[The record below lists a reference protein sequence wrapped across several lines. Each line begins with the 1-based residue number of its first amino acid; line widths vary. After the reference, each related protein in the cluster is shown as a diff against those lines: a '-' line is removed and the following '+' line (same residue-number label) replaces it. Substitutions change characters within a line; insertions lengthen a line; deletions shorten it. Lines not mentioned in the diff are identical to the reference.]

1 VTNQVQELCQLERA
15 IIGDMILV
23 TGGTGFIGRALI
35 RHLVDN
41 GYQVRTLIRP
51 SQQSPK
57 LPKGVPVEVA
67 VASFNDP
74 RGLRAA
80 MVGVDAIYHLAGVE
94 RRGAQADLLET
105 DIQGTRALVQTAVEA
120 GVDRFFALSHLGADR
135 ASAYP
140 VLKAKAIAEE
150 HIRRSGI
157 DYTILRTAIVFG
169 PSDGFTTGLA
179 QLLHGLPFVFLL
191 PRGGE
196 TLIQPLWIEDLVT
209 CLTWAL
215 DDEDTRRRVYEIGGP
230 EFLSLHQVVE
240 TVMRQIGVRRSLV
253 PAHPVFLRT
262 LTVILESVFPN
273 SPVSVYWLDY
283 LATNRTCSLDTVPRV
298 FNLMPARFNQR
309 LAYLEGVNWG
319 RELRR
324 SIFRRNRR

>member
-1 VTNQVQELCQLERA
+1 
-15 IIGDMILV
+15 MILV

-230 EFLSLHQVVE
+230 EFLSLQQVVE

>member
-1 VTNQVQELCQLERA
+1 MPVMVQELCQIERA
-15 IIGDMILV
+15 IIAFMILV

-51 SQQSPK
+51 SQQSPR

-67 VASFNDP
+67 VASLTDD

-80 MVGVDAIYHLAGVE
+80 MVGVDTVYHLAGVE
-94 RRGAQADLLET
+94 RRGVRADLLEN
-105 DIQGTRALVQTAVEA
+105 DIQGARAVAEAAVEA
-120 GVDRFFALSHLGADR
+120 GVDRFFAISHLGADR

-157 DYTILRTAIVFG
+157 DYTILRTAVIFG
-169 PSDGFTTGLA
+169 PGDGFTTGLA
-179 QLLHGLPFVFLL
+179 QLLHGLPFVFFL

-196 TLIQPLWIEDLVT
+196 TLIQPLWVEDLVT
-209 CLTWAL
+209 CMTWAL
-215 DDEDTRRRVYEIGGP
+215 DDDDTRQRIYEIGGP
-230 EFLSLHQVVE
+230 EFISLRQVTE
-240 TVMRQIGVRRSLV
+240 SVMNKVGLRRALFS
-253 PAHPVFLRT
+253 AHPVFLRS
-262 LTVILESVFPN
+262 LTVLLEYFLPN

-283 LATNRTCSLDTVPRV
+283 LATNRTCSIDTVPRV
-298 FNLMPARFNQR
+298 FNLMPSRFNQR
-309 LAYLEGVNWG
+309 LAYLEDQNWG

-324 SIFRRNRR
+324 SVFRRNR

>member
-1 VTNQVQELCQLERA
+1 
-15 IIGDMILV
+15 MILV

-41 GYQVRTLIRP
+41 GYQARTLIRP

-67 VASFNDP
+67 VASFSDP

-94 RRGAQADLLET
+94 RRGAHADLLET

-120 GVDRFFALSHLGADR
+120 GVDRFFTISHLGADR

-157 DYTILRTAIVFG
+157 DYTIFRTAIVFG
-169 PSDGFTTGLA
+169 PGDGFTTGLA

-215 DDEDTRRRVYEIGGP
+215 DDDDTRQQVYEIGGP
-230 EFLSLHQVVE
+230 EFLSLHQIVE
-240 TVMRQIGVRRSLV
+240 SVMGHIGVRRSLV
-253 PAHPVFLRT
+253 SAHPVFLRA
-262 LTVILESVFPN
+262 LTVILESVFPK

>member
-1 VTNQVQELCQLERA
+1 
-15 IIGDMILV
+15 MILV

-51 SQQSPK
+51 SQQSPR

-67 VASFNDP
+67 VASLTDE

-80 MVGVDAIYHLAGVE
+80 MVGVDTIYHLAGVE
-94 RRGAQADLLET
+94 RRGVRADLLEI
-105 DIQGTRALVQTAVEA
+105 DIQGARVMANIAVEA

-150 HIRRSGI
+150 HIRRSGV

-169 PSDGFTTGLA
+169 PGDGFTTGLA
-179 QLLHGLPFVFLL
+179 QLLHGFPFVFLL

-209 CLTWAL
+209 CMTWAL
-215 DDEDTRRRVYEIGGP
+215 DDDDTRERVYEIGGP
-230 EFLSLHQVVE
+230 EFISLRQVTE
-240 TVMRQIGVRRSLV
+240 AVMQHIGVRRAILS
-253 PAHPVFLRT
+253 AHPVVLRFMTILLEYFL
-262 LTVILESVFPN
+262 PH

-283 LATNRTCSLDTVPRV
+283 LATNRTCALDTVPRV
-298 FNLMPARFNQR
+298 FNLMPARFSQR
-309 LAYLEGVNWG
+309 LAYLDDQNWG

-324 SIFRRNRR
+324 SVFRRDRQKSRS

>member
-1 VTNQVQELCQLERA
+1 MHA
-15 IIGDMILV
+15 IIPAMILV

-51 SQQSPK
+51 SAESPR

-67 VASFNDP
+67 VASFNDQ

-80 MVGVDAIYHLAGVE
+80 LVGVDTVYHLAGVE
-94 RRGAQADLLET
+94 RRGVRADLLEN
-105 DIQGTRALVQTAVEA
+105 DIQGTQAVVNSA
-120 GVDRFFALSHLGADR
+120 RDADVDRFFAVSHLGADR

-150 HIRRSGI
+150 HIRKSGI

-169 PSDGFTTGLA
+169 PGDGFTTGLA
-179 QLLHGLPFVFLL
+179 QLLHGSPFVFML

-196 TLIQPLWIEDLVT
+196 TLIQPLWVEDLVV

-215 DDEDTRRRVYEIGGP
+215 DDDGTRRRVYEIGGP
-230 EFLSLHQVVE
+230 EFLPLRQVVE
-240 TVMRQIGVRRSLV
+240 TIMKRIGVHRVMLS
-253 PAHPVFLRT
+253 AHPVLLRS
-262 LTVILESVFPN
+262 LTVLLEYIFPN
-273 SPVSVYWLDY
+273 SPVSAYWLDY
-283 LATNRTCSLDTVPRV
+283 LATNRTCSLDTIPRV
-298 FNLMPARFNQR
+298 FNLLPSRFNQR
-309 LAYLEGVNWG
+309 LAYLEGERWG
-319 RELRR
+319 HILRQ
-324 SIFRRNRR
+324 SILSRKQ

>member
-1 VTNQVQELCQLERA
+1 
-15 IIGDMILV
+15 MILV

-51 SQQSPK
+51 SQQSPR

-67 VASFNDP
+67 VASLTDE

-80 MVGVDAIYHLAGVE
+80 LVGVDTVYHLAGVE
-94 RRGAQADLLET
+94 RRGVRADLLET
-105 DIQGTRALVQTAVEA
+105 DIQGARTVANVASEA
-120 GVDRFFALSHLGADR
+120 GVDRFFTISHLGADR

-150 HIRRSGI
+150 HIRHSGI
-157 DYTILRTAIVFG
+157 DYTILRTALIFG
-169 PSDGFTTGLA
+169 PGDGFTTGLA

-196 TLIQPLWIEDLVT
+196 TLIQPLWVEDLVT
-209 CLTWAL
+209 CMTWAL
-215 DDEDTRRRVYEIGGP
+215 DDDDTRRQTYEIGGP
-230 EFLSLHQVVE
+230 EFLSLRQVTE
-240 TVMRQIGVRRSLV
+240 AVMQKVSARRTLMS
-253 PAHPVFLRT
+253 AHPVFLRT
-262 LTVILESVFPN
+262 LTVLLEYLLPN

-283 LATNRTCSLDTVPRV
+283 LATNRTCSLDTIPRV
-298 FNLMPARFNQR
+298 FNLLPSRFNQR
-309 LAYLEGVNWG
+309 LAYLEDHNWG
-319 RELRR
+319 RQLRR
-324 SIFRRNRR
+324 SIFERNR

>member
-1 VTNQVQELCQLERA
+1 MHA
-15 IIGDMILV
+15 IIPAMILV

-51 SQQSPK
+51 SAESPR

-67 VASFNDP
+67 VASFNDQ

-80 MVGVDAIYHLAGVE
+80 LVGVDTVYHLAGVE
-94 RRGAQADLLET
+94 RRGVRADLLEN
-105 DIQGTRALVQTAVEA
+105 DIQGTQAVVNSA
-120 GVDRFFALSHLGADR
+120 RDADVDRFFAVSHLGADR

-150 HIRRSGI
+150 HIRKSGI

-169 PSDGFTTGLA
+169 PGDGFTTGLA
-179 QLLHGLPFVFLL
+179 QLLHGSPFVFML

-196 TLIQPLWIEDLVT
+196 TLIQPLWVEDLVV

-215 DDEDTRRRVYEIGGP
+215 DDDGTRRRVYEIGGP
-230 EFLSLHQVVE
+230 EFLSLRQVVE
-240 TVMRQIGVRRSLV
+240 TIMKRIGVHRVMLS
-253 PAHPVFLRT
+253 AHPVLLRS
-262 LTVILESVFPN
+262 LTVLLEYIFPN
-273 SPVSVYWLDY
+273 SPVSAYWLDY
-283 LATNRTCSLDTVPRV
+283 LATNRTCSLNTIPRV
-298 FNLMPARFNQR
+298 FNLLPSRFNQR
-309 LAYLEGVNWG
+309 LAYLEGERWG
-319 RELRR
+319 RVLRQ
-324 SIFRRNRR
+324 SILSRKQ